1 MIRIH
6 SHHLYLDLV
15 SLLDTNSC
23 FSDDLNNLFIE
34 EGFPVLHGKHDMVMN
49 LPCTMVSFSD
59 STFIIHPNSITKT
72 RRPCSK
78 LQGTFKL
85 ECHGCL
91 CFVFLPYWQHTH
103 GIDVASTVE
112 PARRGTQGHHTVH
125 FIFFQG
131 LVPQLEPTT
140 NPSFGG
146 QELQPATLNCH
157 LT

>member
-1 MIRIH
+1 MRTAEKVYMIRIH

-34 EGFPVLHGKHDMVMN
+34 EGLPVLHGKHDMVMN

-85 ECHGCL
+85 DDCKIFHA
-91 CFVFLPYWQHTH
+91 HTNSLT
-103 GIDVASTVE
+103 IVTNASILRE
-112 PARRGTQGHHTVH
+112 GSSQFAYG
-125 FIFFQG
+125 
-131 LVPQLEPTT
+131 
-140 NPSFGG
+140 
-146 QELQPATLNCH
+146 
-157 LT
+157 